1 MARPREQVHF
11 ARIFAKQGASR
22 GMRDYVYF
30 EAEDQ
35 KKGDDGEWKFW
46 IRVWKNDGKSSVR
59 RDETCG
65 KGHN

>member
-1 MARPREQVHF
+1 
-11 ARIFAKQGASR
+11 
-22 GMRDYVYF
+22 MRDYVYF

-46 IRVWKNDGKSSVR
+46 NRVWKNDGKSSVR